1 MLRKHGDDLNCWDNA
16 PQAFCCVACRR
27 SVQGKRKVGPLP
39 PSDHLG
45 SLVPPLPMAH
55 GQIRTG
61 SLEKVHHSSGAK
73 G

>member
-1 MLRKHGDDLNCWDNA
+1 MLHKHSAVLLVEDQCKE
-16 PQAFCCVACRR
+16 R
-27 SVQGKRKVGPLP
+27 GKWALCPLP
-39 PSDHLG
+39 PSDSLG

-61 SLEKVHHSSGAK
+61 SLEKAHHSSGAK